1 MSENIVNVQETIQT
15 PQEKKLTKKKRFDSL
30 FYLMGRLY

>member
-1 MSENIVNVQETIQT
+1 MSEKYCKCTGDIQT
-15 PQEKKLTKKKRFDSL
+15 PQEKKLTKKRFDSL

>member
-1 MSENIVNVQETIQT
+1 MSENIVNVQETTQA
-15 PQEKKLTKKKRFDSL
+15 PQEKKLTKKRFDSL